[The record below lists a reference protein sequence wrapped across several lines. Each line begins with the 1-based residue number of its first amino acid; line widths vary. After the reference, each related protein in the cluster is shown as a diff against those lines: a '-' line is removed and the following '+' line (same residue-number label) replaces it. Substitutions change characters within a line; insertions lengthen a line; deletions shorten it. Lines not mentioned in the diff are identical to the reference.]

1 MIVIFVTKTSCLRRE
16 MTSLAPTVCAHIAAT
31 LYTPRFCA
39 FEHRFLPFSNLTPN
53 PPSALPYDSLVA
65 EVMGRGMGMATGAMS
80 YASLVME
87 GMGRGMGMTLRVVCY
102 ASLVVEVLGEGM
114 GMAPWGLAYVS
125 LVVEVM
131 ERGMGMALEG
141 VPIASLVVEVMGA
154 GVGMALG
161 VMPYASPLVGV
172 MGGIM
177 RWSSAVPRSIRP
189 KACSYFSTFSCNAMS
204 RRLACSGAIIIL
216 LATSGLGMPGN
227 ACAKSM
233 TKSLCEWLI
242 NTRLA

>member
-1 MIVIFVTKTSCLRRE
+1 MVIFVTKTSCPRRE
-16 MTSLAPTVCAHIAAT
+16 MTSLALTVCAHIAAT
-31 LYTPRFCA
+31 HNTTRICA
-39 FEHRFLPFSNLTPN
+39 FEYRFLPFPNLTPN
-53 PPSALPYDSLVA
+53 PPSALPYASRVVG
-65 EVMGRGMGMATGAMS
+65 VMGM
-80 YASLVME
+80 
-87 GMGRGMGMTLRVVCY
+87 
-102 ASLVVEVLGEGM
+102 
-114 GMAPWGLAYVS
+114 
-125 LVVEVM
+125 
-131 ERGMGMALEG
+131 GMGMALEG
-141 VPIASLVVEVMGA
+141 VPIASLVAGLMGR
-154 GVGMALG
+154 GLGMALG
-161 VMPYASPLVGV
+161 VMTYASLVAGVMGRGMGIALEGVPIASRVVEVMGRGTGMTPAVMPFVSLVVEVMGVGMGMALGIMPYASPLVGV

-227 ACAKSM
+227 ACAKSI